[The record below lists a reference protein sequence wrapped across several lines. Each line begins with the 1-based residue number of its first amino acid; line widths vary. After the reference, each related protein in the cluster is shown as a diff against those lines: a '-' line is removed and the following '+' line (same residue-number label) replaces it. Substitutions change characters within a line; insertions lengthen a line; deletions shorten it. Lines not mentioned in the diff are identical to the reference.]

1 MGGALDHPRWYVA
14 KGRRL
19 WAAPWRPGPS
29 AELQTPR
36 RSRSCRVFRRGGAP
50 SGIVRYSHDTI
61 EQSWAGL
68 MRFTR
73 RPGQSGSPPR
83 TSEWLGL
90 GEASRLLGVAPGT
103 LRRWSDT
110 GRVRAFT
117 TPGGHRRFRRS
128 ALERL
133 IPPDAT
139 DRPSLVRSGVTPS
152 RLARAYRAEARAA
165 ARQMPWLVTLDDAQ
179 RGWFREHGRQ
189 LAALL
194 LRYLDA
200 PDEDTAADH
209 LAAATGEAAAYG
221 RMASGLGVSLSQAVE
236 GFLQFRRPFLHE
248 LSAAARR
255 RGFDTAATTD
265 LIETADRAM
274 DRLLVASMAAHS
286 VTRVRHGS
294 DRARRADAPAGPS

>member
-1 MGGALDHPRWYVA
+1 MRFS
-14 KGRRL
+14 RR
-19 WAAPWRPGPS
+19 PS
-29 AELQTPR
+29 A
-36 RSRSCRVFRRGGAP
+36 P
-50 SGIVRYSHDTI
+50 SS
-61 EQSWAGL
+61 AA
-68 MRFTR
+68 
-73 RPGQSGSPPR
+73 RPSSD
-83 TSEWLGL
+83 WLGL
-90 GEASRLLGVAPGT
+90 GAASQLLGVAPGT
-103 LRRWSDT
+103 LRRWSDN

-133 IPPDAT
+133 LPSEPT

-152 RLARAYRAEARAA
+152 RLARAYRAEARIAA
-165 ARQMPWLVTLDDAQ
+165 GQIPWLVDLDDAQ

-194 LRYLDA
+194 VRYLDA
-200 PDEDTAADH
+200 ADDDEAAEQ
-209 LAAATGEAAAYG
+209 LSAATVEAAGYG

-248 LSAAARR
+248 LSTAAQR
-255 RGFDTAATTD
+255 RGFDTVATTD

-286 VTRVRHGS
+286 VSRVRPPS
-294 DRARRADAPAGPS
+294 ARRLRQPAGSAGDP